1 MKKLYQVLAVAMV
14 CCLVIP
20 WFPSRVLAASGNL
33 QVSGG
38 SCNVGQTVS
47 VSVKANAADGDIAA
61 MDVTLSYDASLLE
74 YQSSSVNA
82 SGGSGSVHLVAQ
94 NSAPGQTSLGATVT
108 FKAIAPGNAAVNVS
122 NYKVANF
129 NEEVLDIGQPGG
141 ASVSVTSP
149 GGGDNGGGGGGN
161 GGGDNGAGGDG
172 GGSEKKSANNQLSS
186 LKISP
191 GTLSPSFTGSR
202 TKYTATVPKGTTKV
216 AVSANPMEK
225 EAEVVSIDGTELS
238 NGKTTIKIIVR
249 APNGN
254 EATYSIA
261 VTEEAKSQETPTP
274 TPKPDEEQPEEDD
287 TLEAAVGSEIR
298 LVSEKFT
305 EKEIPQGFEPHTSS
319 YKQKEIKSAKM
330 TNSDMELMYLV
341 DENKENGRFY
351 IYNAQAE
358 TFSNFIQIQIGL
370 SPEEGGFLIPIPVPD
385 PSQVPQGYEQ
395 IQVELDGIAVE
406 GYQVTQQTEV
416 PQDGAGEGEPVPT
429 DQPADDANAGG
440 EESGNQGE
448 GSGEASADGVLNRL
462 TAMFGTMTVYASEA
476 QDPEIP
482 EGGENSEEPENPENA
497 AAPASDTG
505 NSYQLIYAMDNN
517 GLEDWYSFDPV
528 QQTFQKYVPMAA
540 SDTEPND
547 DTASEL
553 AALQKQ
559 MGVNKDEADAKLAAR
574 FKVICALIVL
584 SVLLLFVV
592 INLILKVNRLKR
604 GDDWEDDDD
613 FDGRE
618 YDKTDPD
625 DDNWLEQL
633 PMSEKILKKTQEGLR
648 DNQTPKLVKPDLREL
663 TPPSYEETESEPA
676 PDTSGAG
683 QSGGRRTT
691 QASEASHPTR
701 ASRSSS
707 KPSKK
712 EPVVM
717 DDEAQ
722 IMDAVEKLM
731 NESKD
736 DLDDLDIDL
745 DVLDLD
751 DDDF

>member
-14 CCLVIP
+14 CCLVLP

-108 FKAIAPGNAAVNVS
+108 FKAIAPGNASVNVS

-149 GGGDNGGGGGGN
+149 GGGDNGGGGGGD
-161 GGGDNGAGGDG
+161 GGGDNGGGGDS

-191 GTLSPSFTGSR
+191 GTLSPSFTGSK

-298 LVSEKFT
+298 LVSEKFKD
-305 EKEIPQGFEPHTSS
+305 EEIPQGFEPYTSS
-319 YKQKEIKSAKM
+319 YKEKEIKSAKM

-351 IYNAQAE
+351 IYNAQSG
-358 TFSNFIQIQIGL
+358 TFSNFIQIPIGL

-406 GYQVTQQTEV
+406 GYQVTQQTEA
-416 PQDGAGEGEPVPT
+416 PQDGAGEGENG
-429 DQPADDANAGG
+429 DQDGG
-440 EESGNQGE
+440 
-448 GSGEASADGVLNRL
+448 GEASADGLLNRL
-462 TAMFGTMTVYASEA
+462 TAMFGPMTVYATEA
-476 QDPEIP
+476 QDPESP
-482 EGGENSEEPENPENA
+482 GGEEGGGEPENPEND

-528 QQTFQKYVPMAA
+528 QQTFQKYVPVAA
-540 SDTEPND
+540 PDTESND
-547 DTASEL
+547 DTAAEL

-574 FKVICALIVL
+574 FKIICALIVL

-613 FDGRE
+613 FDGKE
-618 YDKTDPD
+618 YDETDPD

-648 DNQTPKLVKPDLREL
+648 DNQTPKLVKPDIREL

-676 PDTSGAG
+676 ADTSGAG
-683 QSGGRRTT
+683 RSRERRAT

-701 ASRSSS
+701 ASRSTSR
-707 KPSKK
+707 PAKK

>member
-108 FKAIAPGNAAVNVS
+108 FKAIAPGNASVNVS

-161 GGGDNGAGGDG
+161 GGGDNGGGDG
-172 GGSEKKSANNQLSS
+172 GGSEKKSANNQLTS

-202 TKYTATVPKGTTKV
+202 TKYTATVPKGTKTV

-274 TPKPDEEQPEEDD
+274 TPTPDEEQPKEDD

-305 EKEIPQGFEPHTSS
+305 DEEIPQGFEPYTSS

-330 TNSDMELMYLV
+330 TNSDMELLYLV

-351 IYNAQAE
+351 IYNPQSE
-358 TFSNFIQIQIGL
+358 TFSNFIQIPIGL
-370 SPEEGGFLIPIPVPD
+370 SPEEGGFLIPIPAPD

-406 GYQVTQQTEV
+406 GYQVSQTEV
-416 PQDGAGEGEPVPT
+416 PQEGAKDAEPAPT
-429 DQPADDANAGG
+429 DQSDANADGDG
-440 EESGNQGE
+440 SGNSDDG
-448 GSGEASADGVLNRL
+448 GGDAAADGILNRL
-462 TAMFGTMTVYASEA
+462 TAMFGPMTVYATEA
-476 QDPEIP
+476 QDSGNPEDG
-482 EGGENSEEPENPENA
+482 EGSEEPENPEDGA
-497 AAPASDTG
+497 VPASDSAS
-505 NSYQLIYAMDNN
+505 SYQLIYAMDNN

-528 QQTFQKYVPMAA
+528 QQTFQKYVPAA
-540 SDTEPND
+540 VADTGSND
-547 DTASEL
+547 DTAAEL

-559 MGVNKDEADAKLAAR
+559 MGINKDEADAKLAAR
-574 FKVICALIVL
+574 FKIICALIVL
-584 SVLLLFVV
+584 AVLLLFVV
-592 INLILKVNRLKR
+592 INLILKVNRMKR

-613 FDGRE
+613 FDDKD
-618 YDKTDPD
+618 YDEMEPD

-633 PMSEKILKKTQEGLR
+633 PMSERIMKKTQEGLR
-648 DNQTPKLVKPDLREL
+648 DNRTPKLVKPDIREL
-663 TPPSYEETESEPA
+663 TPPSYEDTESEPSQ
-676 PDTSGAG
+676 DTSGAERTKE
-683 QSGGRRTT
+683 RRTSQT
-691 QASEASHPTR
+691 SEASHPTR
-701 ASRSSS
+701 VSRSAS
-707 KPSKK
+707 KPAKK
-712 EPVVM
+712 EPVVL